1 MSAPTKF
8 QPMSTLASVFAT
20 VRDRRRVL
28 HALCALALL
37 TMAGA
42 AYAANQSVQGAPK
55 KDDSGGFQTDAPMAI
70 LIDGESGSVLFEK
83 NADQLAP
90 PSSMMKLMT
99 VEYVFN
105 EIAAGRVKLTDEYRV
120 SENAWRK
127 GGAPSGGSTMF
138 AAINSSVPVQDL
150 LYGAIVQSG
159 NDSCMILA
167 EALAGSEAAFA
178 AKLTE
183 RARAIGLANSTFGN
197 SSGLPDPANMMSARE
212 LAILARHIVRTYP
225 EFFKIFGEREF
236 TWNKIRQFN
245 RNPLLNMMEGAD
257 GFKTGMT
264 KEGGYGMVGSAM
276 RNNMRLIVVVNG
288 MEDPDDRASEA
299 RKLLEWGFRNF
310 EKKPLFAANQ
320 TIGQAKVFGGSASS
334 IALYSPQTVGVMV
347 QKNSSD
353 KVVARIVY
361 QGPVRAPV
369 RPGQQIGI
377 LRVMR
382 GNNIALETPL
392 YTNDSVGTG
401 SLAARAIDGASEF
414 IIGLVYASI
423 KL

>member
-1 MSAPTKF
+1 MRAPKIPAMSANSN
-8 QPMSTLASVFAT
+8 MSVLASVVAT
-20 VRDRRRVL
+20 VRDRRTAL
-28 HALCALALL
+28 HALFAVVLL

-42 AYAANQSVQGAPK
+42 AFAANQSVQGAPK
-55 KDDSGGFQTDAPMAI
+55 KEENAGFQTDAPMAI
-70 LIDGESGSVLFEK
+70 LIDAESGSVLFEK

-105 EIAAGRVKLTDEYRV
+105 ELKAGRIKLTDEFRV

-159 NDSCMILA
+159 NDSCMIMA
-167 EALAGSEAAFA
+167 EALGGSESGFA

-183 RARAIGLANSTFGN
+183 RARAIGLATSTFGN
-197 SSGLPDPANMMSARE
+197 SSGLPDPANLMSARE
-212 LAILARHIVRTYP
+212 LSILARHIIRTYP
-225 EFFKIFGEREF
+225 EFYKIFGEREF

-245 RNPLLNMMEGAD
+245 RNPLLLMMEGAD

-264 KEGGYGMVGSAM
+264 KEGGYGMVGSAL

-288 MEDPDDRASEA
+288 MDDPDDRATEA
-299 RKLLEWGFRNF
+299 KKILEWGFRNF

-320 TIGQAKVFGGSASS
+320 PIGQAKVFGGTSS
-334 IALYSPQTVGVMV
+334 SVALYSPQTVMVMV
-347 QKNSSD
+347 QKNSND

-361 QGPVRAPV
+361 QGPIPAPV
-369 RPGQQIGI
+369 KPGQQIGV
-377 LRVMR
+377 LR
-382 GNNIALETPL
+382 
-392 YTNDSVGTG
+392 
-401 SLAARAIDGASEF
+401 SLAWHQCRA
-414 IIGLVYASI
+414 
-423 KL
+423 

>member
-1 MSAPTKF
+1 MPS
-8 QPMSTLASVFAT
+8 LASVFAT
-20 VRDRRRVL
+20 VRARRRVL
-28 HALCALALL
+28 QALFAAVVLL

-42 AYAANQSVQGAPK
+42 AWAANQSVQGAPK
-55 KDDSGGFQTDAPMAI
+55 KEDSGGFQTDAPMAI

-105 EIAAGRVKLTDEYRV
+105 ELKAGRIKLTDEFRV
-120 SENAWRK
+120 SENSWRK

-159 NDSCMILA
+159 NDSCMIMA
-167 EALAGSEAAFA
+167 EALGGSESGFA

-183 RARAIGLANSTFGN
+183 RARAIGLATSTFGN

-212 LAILARHIVRTYP
+212 LAVLARHIVRTYP

-245 RNPLLNMMEGAD
+245 RNPLLLMMEGAD

-288 MEDPDDRASEA
+288 MDDPDDRATEA
-299 RKLLEWGFRNF
+299 KKLLEWGFRNF

-320 TIGQAKVFGGSASS
+320 TIGQAKVFGGSAGTV
-334 IALYSPQTVGVMV
+334 ALHSPQTVSVMV

-353 KVVARIVY
+353 KVIARIVY
-361 QGPVRAPV
+361 QGPVQTPV
-369 RPGQQIGI
+369 KPGQQIGI

-382 GNNIALETPL
+382 GNNVALETPL
-392 YTNDSVGTG
+392 YTNDSVETG
-401 SLAARAIDGASEF
+401 SLTGRAFDGASEF
-414 IIGLVYASI
+414 FVGLIRSVI

>member
-1 MSAPTKF
+1 MHAPGI
-8 QPMSTLASVFAT
+8 PALSVLVSTAAAI
-20 VRDRRRVL
+20 RDRGRMF
-28 HALCALALL
+28 CALIAVVLL

-55 KDDSGGFQTDAPMAI
+55 KEDSGGFQTDAPMAI

-105 EIAAGRVKLTDEYRV
+105 ELKAGRIKLTDEFRV

-150 LYGAIVQSG
+150 LYGAIIQSG

-167 EALAGSEAAFA
+167 EALGGTESEFA
-178 AKLTE
+178 TKLIT
-183 RARAIGLANSTFGN
+183 RARAIGLPTATFGN
-197 SSGLPDPANMMSARE
+197 SSGLPDPANLITARE
-212 LAILARHIVRTYP
+212 LATLARHIVRTYP
-225 EFFKIFGEREF
+225 EYFKIFSEREF

-288 MEDPDDRASEA
+288 MDDPDDRASEA
-299 RKLLEWGFRNF
+299 RKILEWGFRNF

-320 TIGQAKVFGGSASS
+320 TIGQAKVFGGARGSV
-334 IALYSPQTVGVMV
+334 ALYSPQTVTVMV
-347 QKNSSD
+347 QKNSND
-353 KVVARIVY
+353 KVIARIVY
-361 QGPVRAPV
+361 QGPVKAPV

-392 YTNDSVGTG
+392 YTNDNVETG
-401 SLAARAIDGASEF
+401 SLTGRALDGASEF
-414 IIGLVYASI
+414 TIGLVRSII